1 MGVHLV
7 LFCLRCLDSLRWQ
20 LVSHGVLGRHVP
32 QGERE
37 DILARRCRLTH
48 CGRCLVEKAVE
59 KTTGPILVEGLE
71 PDGLA
76 SAVQQR
82 DVHIEF

>member
-1 MGVHLV
+1 MH
-7 LFCLRCLDSLRWQ
+7 
-20 LVSHGVLGRHVP
+20 

-37 DILARRCRLTH
+37 DILARQGRLTH
-48 CGRCLVEKAVE
+48 CGRCLVEKAAE

-71 PDGLA
+71 LDGLA